1 MKLLA
6 IDTSSNACSVA
17 LCVDDK
23 MHELHKIVPMQQ
35 SQMILPLIEEILDN
49 AKIKLNQL
57 DALAFGCGPGSF
69 TGVRIA
75 ASVMQGLAYATNLP
89 LIKIS
94 SLAAVAQNAYELYG
108 WKKIAVAMDARIKE
122 VYWGTYLAKENGL
135 ITLQGEEIV
144 CPPENIPIPS
154 DANWYG
160 AGNAWEVYSL
170 PFKPHE
176 LDVELLPKASSI
188 ISLAKEKFQQKDW
201 IQAEEAVPSYLRDKV
216 AEKQKK

>member
-17 LCVDDK
+17 LCLNDK
-23 MHELHKIVPMQQ
+23 IHELHKIVPMQQ
-35 SQMILPLIEEILDN
+35 SQMILPLIDELLHTAEIE
-49 AKIKLNQL
+49 LNQL

-75 ASVMQGLAYATNLP
+75 ASVIQGLAYATGLP
-89 LIKIS
+89 IIKIS
-94 SLAAVAQNAYELYG
+94 SLAAVAQGAYEASG

-122 VYWGTYLAKENGL
+122 VYWGTYQVNEKGL
-135 ITLQGEEIV
+135 VELKGEEIV
-144 CPPENIPIPS
+144 CPPNNIPALKDS
-154 DANWYG
+154 DWYG

-170 PFKPHE
+170 PFHPLE
-176 LDVELLPKASSI
+176 LNIALLPQASSI
-188 ISLAKEKFQQKDW
+188 ISLAKENFQQKKW
-201 IQAEEAVPSYLRDKV
+201 IKPEEALPVYLRDKV